1 MARFLNVKAIKT
13 YVKAGGKRTGKSF
26 INRLDDHVL
35 VLLQRA
41 IKEHNGGKKTLDTEI
56 AAYIGVK
63 I

>member
-13 YVKAGGKRTGKSF
+13 YVKEGGKRTGKSF

-56 AAYIGVK
+56 AAYVGIK